1 MLKYANVKKDDIN
14 DRMLKSRKKDICKE
28 RYD

>member
-1 MLKYANVKKDDIN
+1 MIKYANVKKDDIN
-14 DRMLKSRKKDICKE
+14 DRILKSRKKDICKE